1 MARANKN
8 RNAAAEAKCRD
19 YLDSVL
25 GHLTRKERAV
35 MEPVLRQY
43 RHVFH
48 DEDEADFEGTDLVEH
63 KIITGDA
70 NPIRKAQYRVPYAL
84 RNEMEGQ
91 VRNMIQKGVIEP
103 SVSPWNAPAI
113 LVPKKSA
120 DGRPKY
126 RFCVD
131 FRSLNKVTQFDTYPL
146 PIFEETVST
155 LHGSQYFSVL
165 DCYSGF
171 WQVKLAEADKMK
183 TAFSVPS
190 GHYHFLRLPYR
201 LANSPASFQRLMD
214 LVLRLSGERGVCLH
228 R

>member
-1 MARANKN
+1 
-8 RNAAAEAKCRD
+8 
-19 YLDSVL
+19 VI
-25 GHLTRKERAV
+25 
-35 MEPVLRQY
+35 EPVLRQY

-48 DEDEADFEGTDLVEH
+48 DEDKAEFKGADLVEQR
-63 KIITGDA
+63 IITGDA
-70 NPIRKAQYRVPYAL
+70 KPIRKAQYRVPYAL
-84 RNEMEGQ
+84 RDEMEGQ
-91 VRNMIQKGVIEP
+91 VRAMLQKGVIER
-103 SVSPWNAPAI
+103 SASPWNAPAI
-113 LVPKKSA
+113 LVLKKSA
-120 DGRPKY
+120 DGMPKY

-190 GHYHFLRLPYR
+190 ANYHFLRLPYG
-201 LANSPASFQRLMD
+201 LANSPARFQRLMD
-214 LVLRLSGERGVCLH
+214 LVLRDLVGNEAYVFIDDVIVFR
-228 R
+228 